1 MNLKTLC
8 RAKEKKDQKN
18 TQNPRI
24 YGLNPF
30 IRNSR
35 TGKTYLWLKK
45 SDQWLPQRR
54 VQGLTWKGHEAT
66 FWEDGDVLYLAG
78 CALTGYII
86 LSNSSPF
93 TYLTSAQTLCEILPL
108 ILCKLG
114 LKRSYFPRRFNKI
127 GEYSTYSL
135 NWKKEL

>member
-1 MNLKTLC
+1 MTDTYDNMNESQNIMQSK
-8 RAKEKKDQKN
+8 RKKRPKKP

-30 IRNSR
+30 IHNSR

-66 FWEDGDVLYLAG
+66 SWEDGDVL
-78 CALTGYII
+78 
-86 LSNSSPF
+86 
-93 TYLTSAQTLCEILPL
+93 TLR
-108 ILCKLG
+108 G
-114 LKRSYFPRRFNKI
+114 VH
-127 GEYSTYSL
+127 
-135 NWKKEL
+135 